1 MPGATWSTPVSL
13 EPTAMVD
20 NSYGVLAKGYNGRLY
35 CMYNMNLDNV
45 TKLPN
50 GKSLGRTG
58 AVTRAPAA
66 ATAGHTQ

>member
-1 MPGATWSTPVSL
+1 
-13 EPTAMVD
+13 MVD

-50 GKSLGRTG
+50 GKPLGRTG
-58 AVTRAPAA
+58 AVTRAAA
-66 ATAGHTQ
+66 AASAGHTQ

>member
-1 MPGATWSTPVSL
+1 
-13 EPTAMVD
+13 MVD

-50 GKSLGRTG
+50 GKPLGRTG

-66 ATAGHTQ
+66 ASAGHAHNDVHNTVHLPLTIR